1 VILAIL
7 ALIFRVKSLNT
18 FLLLCIF
25 ICGYSFAQGI
35 SVKTLHITQTDEIIT
50 IDGKLDEPVWQKC
63 ELADNFQQ
71 QFPFD
76 TSKARSKTEVRVTYD
91 NKAIYISAIC
101 YEKPG
106 KKYVVESLKRD
117 FGSKRSDCFNVYI
130 DPYNDKINGFVFG
143 VNPFGAQREGLIEY
157 GGNFDAS
164 YLWDNK
170 WLSAVERDSN
180 KWVVEMKIP
189 FKTIRYKSGNDIWRI
204 NFMRSNPGDNEIS
217 VWNKVPFNFNNLSL
231 AYTGEL
237 KWDKAPPKPSFNI
250 SIIPYAIGGFNST
263 VGNGIKWNYNFG
275 GDVKIGVTPSLNLDL
290 TFNPD
295 FSQVDV
301 DQQVTNLTRFS
312 LFFPERRQF
321 FLENAGLFSNFG
333 FTKIRPFFS
342 RRIGLYNGQQVPIIA
357 GARLSGKLSKKIRIG
372 LMNIQTAG
380 NSSFGLEA
388 QNYTVAAVQWQAFGR
403 SNLSMIFVNR
413 QGFKGDKLNPDDYNR
428 VIGMDYDLQ
437 SKDSKWIGKFFFHH
451 SISPKNNDN
460 AFAHASFVAYNT
472 RKLSIV
478 WNHEY
483 VGKNYNAETGFV
495 PRQFFYDQKR
505 DTTVKLTYW
514 RIEPSIEYN
523 IYPKSKSLYRVSPG
537 IYHSMYTD
545 SVFRPNDLL
554 VRLFTEFEFYNT
566 SQLNFNYTEYYTCL
580 LFPIDV
586 TGSTLAPLPEGPY
599 HYRDATVNYT
609 SNARKRFTF
618 FAEVTAGSFFTGTK
632 LSYTATLNYRIQPW
646 GNIGLVFTRNE
657 IWLGDQYGEAHLM
670 LISPKVEFTFRK
682 NIFWTT
688 FIQLNTQINNMNIY
702 SRFQWR
708 FAPMSDIF
716 LVYSENINIDPIAE
730 KTRGIQLKFVYWF
743 TP

>member
-1 VILAIL
+1 MLCLGILHAQD
-7 ALIFRVKSLNT
+7 KSLK
-18 FLLLCIF
+18 IF
-25 ICGYSFAQGI
+25 E
-35 SVKTLHITQTDEIIT
+35 TTETIT
-50 IDGKLDEPVWQKC
+50 IDGKLNEPIWSVC
-63 ELADNFQQ
+63 ETADQFQQ

-76 TSKARSKTEVRVTYD
+76 TSLARNPTTVKITYD
-91 NKAIYISAIC
+91 KKAIYISAIC

-106 KKYVVESLKRD
+106 KKYIVESLKRD
-117 FGSKRSDCFNVYI
+117 FGSKRSDCFNVFI
-130 DPYNDKINGFVFG
+130 DPYNDKVNGFLFG
-143 VNPFGAQREGLIEY
+143 VSPFGNQREGLIEY
-157 GGNFDAS
+157 GGNFEAN

-170 WLSAVERDSN
+170 WSSAVVKEPE
-180 KWVVEMKIP
+180 KWTLEMRIP
-189 FKTIRYKSGNDIWRI
+189 FKTIRYKYGNPIWRI
-204 NFMRSNPGDNEIS
+204 NFMRSTPGDNEIS

-237 KWDKAPPKPSFNI
+237 KWDTIPPKPKFNV
-250 SIIPYAIGGFNST
+250 SIIPYAIGGFNQT
-263 VGNGIKWNYNFG
+263 TDNGITWNYNFG

-312 LFFPERRQF
+312 IFFPERRQF
-321 FLENAGLFSNFG
+321 FIENSDIFSRFG

-342 RRIGLYNGQQVPIIA
+342 RQIGLYQGQQVPIIA
-357 GARLSGKLSKKIRIG
+357 GARLSGKLSKRVRIG
-372 LMNIQTAG
+372 AMNIQTAG
-380 NSSFGLEA
+380 KASLGVEA

-403 SNLSMIFVNR
+403 SNISFLFVNR
-413 QGFKGDKLNPDDYNR
+413 QGFQGSQVSDTDYNR
-428 VIGMDYDLQ
+428 IVGIDYDLQ
-437 SKDSKWIGKFFFHH
+437 SKDNKWIGKFFFHH

-460 AFAHASFVAYNT
+460 AFAHASFFAYNT
-472 RKLSIV
+472 RKFTIA

-483 VGKNYNAETGFV
+483 VGKNYNAQTGFV
-495 PRQFFYDQKR
+495 PRQFFYDQQK
-505 DTTVKLTYW
+505 DTTIKLTYW
-514 RIEPSIEYN
+514 RLEPSAEYN
-523 IYPKSKSLYRVSPG
+523 FFPKSKHLYRITPG

-545 SVFRPNDLL
+545 SVFRPNDLM
-554 VRLFTEFEFYNT
+554 VRFYTEFEFYNT
-566 SQLNFNYTEYYTCL
+566 STLNFNYTEYFTAL

-586 TGSTLAPLPEGPY
+586 TGSTLAPLPAGPY

-618 FAEVTAGSFFTGTK
+618 FAEATFGSFFNGHK
-632 LSYTATLNYRIQPW
+632 LSYTTSLNYRIQPF
-646 GNIGLVFTRNE
+646 GNIGINFTRNE
-657 IWLGDQYGEAHLM
+657 IWLAEPYGEAHLM
-670 LISPKVEFTFRK
+670 LISPKLEFTFPK

-688 FIQLNTQINNMNIY
+688 FIQFNTQINNMNIY

-716 LVYSENINIDPIAE
+716 LVYSENLNIDPIME

>member
-1 VILAIL
+1 MVM
-7 ALIFRVKSLNT
+7 
-18 FLLLCIF
+18 
-25 ICGYSFAQGI
+25 
-35 SVKTLHITQTDEIIT
+35 
-50 IDGKLDEPVWQKC
+50 DGKLTETTWANCQI
-63 ELADNFQQ
+63 ASNFQQ

-76 TSKARSKTEVRVTYD
+76 TCSARNPTDVRVTYD
-91 NKAIYISAIC
+91 SKAIYISAVC

-106 KKYVVESLKRD
+106 KKYIVESLKRD
-117 FGSKRSDCFNVYI
+117 FGAKRSDCFNVYI

-143 VNPFGAQREGLIEY
+143 VSPFGSQREGNIEY
-157 GGNFDAS
+157 GGNFDAN

-170 WLSAVERDSN
+170 WICAVEKESD
-180 KWVVEMKIP
+180 KWTVEMKIP
-189 FKTIRYKSGNDIWRI
+189 FKTIRYKFGSNMWRI
-204 NFMRSNPGDNEIS
+204 NFMRSTPGDNEIS
-217 VWNKVPFNFNNLSL
+217 VWNKVPFNFNNMSL

-237 KWDKAPPKPSFNI
+237 QFDEAPPKPSFNI
-250 SIIPYAIGGFNST
+250 SMIPYAIGGFNYT
-263 VGNGIKWNYNFG
+263 VNTPIKWNYNFG
-275 GDVKIGVTPSLNLDL
+275 GDMKIGITPALNLDL

-333 FTKIRPFFS
+333 FSKIRPFFS
-342 RRIGLYNGQQVPIIA
+342 RRIGLYNGQQVPIVA
-357 GARLSGKLSKKIRIG
+357 GARLSGKLSKRLRIG

-380 NSSFGLEA
+380 NSSLGLQA
-388 QNYTVAAVQWQAFGR
+388 QNYTVAALQFQAFGR
-403 SNLSMIFVNR
+403 SNLSFIFVNR
-413 QGFKGDKLNPDDYNR
+413 QGFLGDKVNQDDYNR
-428 VIGMDYDLQ
+428 VVGVDYDLQ
-437 SKDSKWIGKFFFHH
+437 TKSNKWIGKVFFHH

-460 AFAHASFVAYNT
+460 AFAHASFFMFNT
-472 RKLSIV
+472 RKWQIN

-495 PRQFFYDQKR
+495 PRQFFYDQVR

-514 RIEPSIEYN
+514 RLEPSIEYS
-523 IYPKSKSLYRVSPG
+523 IYPKNKKIYRISPG

-554 VRLFTEFEFYNT
+554 IRAYTEFEFYNT
-566 SQLNFNYTEYYTCL
+566 TQININYTEYFTSL

-586 TGSTLAPLPEGPY
+586 TGSTLAPLPAGPY
-599 HYRDATVNYT
+599 HYRDATINFV
-609 SNARKRFTF
+609 SNARKKITYYAELTF
-618 FAEVTAGSFFTGTK
+618 GSFFNGTK
-632 LSYTATLNYRIQPW
+632 LSYAASINYRIQPF
-646 GNIGLVFTRNE
+646 GNIGISFSRNE
-657 IWLGDQYGEAHLM
+657 IWLPEPYGEAHLM
-670 LISPKVEFTFRK
+670 LISPKFEFTFRK

-688 FIQLNTQINNMNIY
+688 FVQINTQVNNINIY

-716 LVYSENINIDPIAE
+716 LVYSENLNIDPVME

>member
-1 VILAIL
+1 VKPLYLTLILFLCFGVIHAQQNN
-7 ALIFRVKSLNT
+7 VKSL
-18 FLLLCIF
+18 
-25 ICGYSFAQGI
+25 S
-35 SVKTLHITQTDEIIT
+35 ITETTETIT
-50 IDGKLDEPVWQKC
+50 IDGKLNEAVWQNC
-63 ELADNFQQ
+63 ETASQFQQ

-76 TSKARSKTEVRVTYD
+76 TCLARNQTIVKVTYD
-91 NKAIYISAIC
+91 KKAIYISAVC

-106 KKYVVESLKRD
+106 KKYIVESLKRD
-117 FGSKRSDCFNVYI
+117 FGSKRSDCFNVFI
-130 DPYNDKINGFVFG
+130 DPYNDKVNGFLFG
-143 VNPFGAQREGLIEY
+143 VSPYGNQREGLIEY
-157 GGNFDAS
+157 GGNFEAN

-170 WLSAVERDSN
+170 WSSAVIKESE
-180 KWVVEMKIP
+180 KWTVEMRIP
-189 FKTIRYKSGNDIWRI
+189 FKTIRYKYGNPLWRI
-204 NFMRSNPGDNEIS
+204 NFMRSTPGDNEIS
-217 VWNKVPFNFNNLSL
+217 VWNKVPFNFNNQSL

-237 KWDKAPPKPSFNI
+237 KWDTIPPKPKFNV
-250 SIIPYAIGGFNST
+250 SIIPYAIGGFNQT
-263 VGNGIKWNYNFG
+263 TDNGVTWNYNFG

-321 FLENAGLFSNFG
+321 FIENSDIFSRFG

-342 RRIGLYNGQQVPIIA
+342 RRIGLANGEQIPIIA
-357 GARLSGKLSKKIRIG
+357 GARLSGKLSKRIRIG
-372 LMNIQTAG
+372 AMNIQTASRAAMG
-380 NSSFGLEA
+380 IQA

-403 SNLSMIFVNR
+403 SNISFLFVNR
-413 QGFKGDKLNPDDYNR
+413 QGFLNNEISATDYNR
-428 VIGMDYDLQ
+428 VVGIDYDLQ
-437 SKDSKWIGKFFFHH
+437 SKDNKWIGKFFFHH

-472 RKLSIV
+472 RKLTIA

-495 PRQFFYDQKR
+495 PRQFFYDQQK

-514 RIEPSIEYN
+514 RLEPSIEYN
-523 IYPKSKSLYRVSPG
+523 FFPKSKHLYRITPG
-537 IYHSMYTD
+537 LYHSMYTD
-545 SVFRPNDLL
+545 SVFKPNDLM
-554 VRLFTEFEFYNT
+554 VRFYTEFEFYNT
-566 SQLNFNYTEYYTCL
+566 SSLNFNYTEYFTAL

-586 TGSTLAPLPEGPY
+586 TGSTLTPLPAGPY
-599 HYRDATVNYT
+599 HYRDATINYT
-609 SNARKRFTF
+609 GNARKRFTYF
-618 FAEVTAGSFFTGTK
+618 GEVTFGSFFTGHK
-632 LSYTATLNYRIQPW
+632 LSYTAGLNYRIQPF
-646 GNIGLVFTRNE
+646 GNIGINFTRNE
-657 IWLGDQYGEAHLM
+657 IWLGEPYGEAHLM
-670 LISPKVEFTFRK
+670 LISPKLEFTFPK

-688 FIQLNTQINNMNIY
+688 FIQFNTQINNMNIY

-716 LVYSENINIDPIAE
+716 LVYSENLNIDPIME